1 MIVALCVI
9 AILLIVHHIMIHPD
23 YPFPDRAF
31 QLSDVNN
38 HETYVIAALVSALT
52 LAFQEKWFAQ
62 KAIEHWYL

>member
-9 AILLIVHHIMIHPD
+9 AILLIIHHIMIHPD
-23 YPFPDRAF
+23 YSFPDRAF

-52 LAFQEKWFAQ
+52 LALSEKMVRS
-62 KAIEHWYL
+62 KSN

>member
-52 LAFQEKWFAQ
+52 LALSGKMVRS
-62 KAIEHWYL
+62 KSN